1 MRIFDQD
8 GNELQ
13 ESELD
18 LSLGYLTKGTVIKE
32 GAAPI
37 DDVTKFA
44 WDDDDYEQVPYY
56 HLYSDEQE
64 EHVLTQEG
72 RIAELEEALELILS
86 GVTE

>member
-1 MRIFDQD
+1 MRIFDKD
-8 GNELQ
+8 GKELQ

-44 WDDDDYEQVPYY
+44 WDDDDYEEVRFY
-56 HLYSDEQE
+56 HPYSDEPEPAPTQE
-64 EHVLTQEG
+64 E
-72 RIAELEEALELILS
+72 RITELEKALAMLLS